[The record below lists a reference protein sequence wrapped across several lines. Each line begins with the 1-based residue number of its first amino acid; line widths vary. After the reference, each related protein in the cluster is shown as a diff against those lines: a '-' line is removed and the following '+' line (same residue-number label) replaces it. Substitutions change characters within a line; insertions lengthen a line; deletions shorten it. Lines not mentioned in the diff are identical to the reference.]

1 MENKRGRPYTAEPGM
16 RSCLPYAFPGN
27 RPLGQGLS
35 WARGAASKGT
45 PKNTQSLEKACGSYY
60 LFRHLSI
67 LQYLPSPESRRY
79 FLPRILWGNFLVQV
93 LWEREQSVRVQDF
106 RLLDASLHPGHR
118 ASVLYFFCLNCFCTT
133 GPGGPVIPPAEA

>member
-27 RPLGQGLS
+27 RPPGQGLS

-93 LWEREQSVRVQDF
+93 LWEREQSVK
-106 RLLDASLHPGHR
+106 
-118 ASVLYFFCLNCFCTT
+118 
-133 GPGGPVIPPAEA
+133 GPGFSTLSTLMLVCIQATVPLSCTFLFELLWYRWAWWTCNPTC